1 MYINTHIFDG
11 FAVFVLAVALDDLA
25 FLGNG
30 LMDENHAEKQQE

>member
-1 MYINTHIFDG
+1 MHVNTHVFNR